1 MLEKRREILTE
12 KGGDFAG
19 GALLGLVYSTFIFL
33 IKQITSGRISET
45 SSLILATIAV
55 MLLSW
60 LSRVFFAS
68 FVFVASYV
76 GAGIIASLLYNYYNN
91 SYFLLYTFLLGSFL
105 GYLLSILEVSI
116 GKMGASSKSPH
127 AEERTSS
134 EEKAT

>member
-1 MLEKRREILTE
+1 MTEDVLEKRREILTE

-68 FVFVASYV
+68 FVFVAS
-76 GAGIIASLLYNYYNN
+76 
-91 SYFLLYTFLLGSFL
+91 
-105 GYLLSILEVSI
+105 
-116 GKMGASSKSPH
+116 
-127 AEERTSS
+127 
-134 EEKAT
+134 